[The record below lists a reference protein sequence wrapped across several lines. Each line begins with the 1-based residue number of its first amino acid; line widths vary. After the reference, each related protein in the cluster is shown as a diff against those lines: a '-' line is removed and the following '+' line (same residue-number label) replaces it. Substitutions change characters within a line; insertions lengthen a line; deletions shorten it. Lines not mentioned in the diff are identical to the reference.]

1 MVDEPALTFA
11 GLLRRLRAETR
22 LTQEELA
29 EAAGLSPRSVSD
41 LERGI
46 NRTARKETAVLLARA
61 LGLPGAVA
69 ELFVAA
75 ARGRGLAEDVVAAR
89 QGTAPG
95 AFAAAA
101 TRGLPRDVAS
111 FTGRRAELDRLAE
124 GLDGLA
130 AGGGVVGI
138 CAIGGMAGVGKTTF
152 AVHAAHRL
160 AGSFPDGQFYLPLH
174 GHTRGQRPVDP
185 ADALSSLLLTAG
197 VPATQ
202 VPPGLEARAARWR
215 DHVAGKKILLL
226 LDDAASHEQVRPL
239 LPGTGGSLVLVTS
252 RRRLTALDDAA
263 VISLDTLAP
272 QEAAA
277 LLVRLAGRPGLQPA
291 DRCGRRD
298 HPAVRVPAAG
308 DRADRQ
314 PVAPPPG
321 PDRRERG
328 GKPRGGN
335 RPAGTDAGRE
345 SVGRGRLRPVLHRP
359 HPGQQRLFRR
369 LGLIPGPTFDAY
381 AAAALD
387 GASLGEARRQ
397 LDELYDQHLIT
408 EPALGRYQLHDL
420 LREHARIMAAGTGAA
435 ADSEAAAGRLLD
447 YYLHTARA
455 ADQYFVIRAS
465 TYRRPRPG
473 NPPAQA
479 PDLSTLGQAAAWL
492 EAERANLHA
501 AADYAAARGRSRHA
515 IAIPAAMSGFLA
527 ARGHWDQSAALH
539 QSALAAARQGEDRPG
554 EAETLSILGALQRET
569 GDYPAAAASLARALA
584 LYRDVS
590 DQPGQADALNE
601 LGYLRTLTGEYP
613 AAVTCHQ
620 QALVLVRGLGDRR
633 SQAWTLSPLGLVQH
647 LTGDYPAAAAS
658 QQQALALFRDLGD
671 LHGQARA
678 LNDLA
683 VVQQETGDY
692 RAAAASQQQALA
704 LFRDLGHRLGQA
716 HALNDLGL
724 VQQETGDYRA
734 AAASHQQ
741 ALALFGDLGNLL
753 GQAEALNRLGELS
766 LRTSATAQA
775 RDQHSRALAIARD
788 ISAAPEEARALEGI
802 GHSHLQEGNLS
813 QAVAPLRQALTIYQR
828 IGAPGAERVQE
839 TLRRP
844 NLPGSAE

>member
-1 MVDEPALTFA
+1 M
-11 GLLRRLRAETR
+11 
-22 LTQEELA
+22 
-29 EAAGLSPRSVSD
+29 
-41 LERGI
+41 
-46 NRTARKETAVLLARA
+46 LLARA

-75 ARGRGLAEDVVAAR
+75 ARGRGPAEDVVAAR

-291 DRCGRRD
+291 DRCGGRD

-328 GKPRGGN
+328 GKPRSGN
-335 RPAGTDAGRE
+335 RPAGTDAGGE
-345 SVGRGRLRPVLHRP
+345 SVGRGRLRPVLHRS
-359 HPGQQRLFRR
+359 Q
-369 LGLIPGPTFDAY
+369 
-381 AAAALD
+381 
-387 GASLGEARRQ
+387 
-397 LDELYDQHLIT
+397 
-408 EPALGRYQLHDL
+408 
-420 LREHARIMAAGTGAA
+420 
-435 ADSEAAAGRLLD
+435 
-447 YYLHTARA
+447 
-455 ADQYFVIRAS
+455 
-465 TYRRPRPG
+465 
-473 NPPAQA
+473 
-479 PDLSTLGQAAAWL
+479 
-492 EAERANLHA
+492 
-501 AADYAAARGRSRHA
+501 SR
-515 IAIPAAMSGFLA
+515 
-527 ARGHWDQSAALH
+527 
-539 QSALAAARQGEDRPG
+539 
-554 EAETLSILGALQRET
+554 
-569 GDYPAAAASLARALA
+569 PAAAVPPARP
-584 LYRDVS
+584 D
-590 DQPGQADALNE
+590 PGPQ
-601 LGYLRTLTGEYP
+601 
-613 AAVTCHQ
+613 
-620 QALVLVRGLGDRR
+620 
-633 SQAWTLSPLGLVQH
+633 
-647 LTGDYPAAAAS
+647 
-658 QQQALALFRDLGD
+658 
-671 LHGQARA
+671 
-678 LNDLA
+678 
-683 VVQQETGDY
+683 
-692 RAAAASQQQALA
+692 
-704 LFRDLGHRLGQA
+704 
-716 HALNDLGL
+716 
-724 VQQETGDYRA
+724 
-734 AAASHQQ
+734 
-741 ALALFGDLGNLL
+741 
-753 GQAEALNRLGELS
+753 
-766 LRTSATAQA
+766 
-775 RDQHSRALAIARD
+775 
-788 ISAAPEEARALEGI
+788 
-802 GHSHLQEGNLS
+802 
-813 QAVAPLRQALTIYQR
+813 
-828 IGAPGAERVQE
+828 
-839 TLRRP
+839 LRR
-844 NLPGSAE
+844 LCCRRAGRR